1 MTEIKALLSWTFF
14 IYIPVV
20 DRDLSHPERPLKLVM
35 EFYLADLA

>member
-1 MTEIKALLSWTFF
+1 MDIL
-14 IYIPVV
+14 YIPVV